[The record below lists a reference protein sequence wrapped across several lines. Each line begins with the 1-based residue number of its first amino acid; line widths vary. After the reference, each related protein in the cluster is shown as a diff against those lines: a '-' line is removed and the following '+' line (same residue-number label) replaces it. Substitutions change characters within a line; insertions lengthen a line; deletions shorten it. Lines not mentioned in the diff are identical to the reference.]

1 MNILSLLIGRDGCS
15 GYRVKNHLT
24 EIAKSHKEHDVKF
37 IEGGDS
43 GENILKLI
51 TGANVVLM
59 REQHDS
65 FLSFLKSQNEID
77 ISKKLFVVDMDDDVF
92 DISPFNEA
100 YRTAGV
106 SEVKYQD
113 KWLWRNGENGFDA
126 ERNKKAADIRVDFLK
141 NADLITVTTP
151 TLQKRIQSISQNPN
165 VEVCPNAINFNHWN
179 KWPLSKGKEIRIG
192 WTGGSSHYEDW
203 FSIKDGLLEVFKKHP
218 ECKLVIQGSNFPGLI
233 KDIPH
238 ELHDWID
245 WEGHPYKAASLNL
258 DIAIIPLTNSS
269 FNSHKSCIKW
279 YEFSSLG
286 VPCLVSNVAPYSLEI
301 ENGKTAV
308 CYNNSKE
315 FVAGLEKLIT
325 DKKLRTTI
333 GNNAYKWVFKH
344 RNLKDVA
351 KDYLAIY
358 EKYLN
363 KKYEHTR
370 NN

>member
-1 MNILSLLIGRDGCS
+1 MNIISLLVGRDGCS
-15 GYRVKNHLT
+15 GYRVRNHL
-24 EIAKSHKEHDVKF
+24 KELNGEKNQSFF
-37 IEGGDS
+37 IELSDDG
-43 GENILKLI
+43 NQIATLVM
-51 TGANVVLM
+51 GADVILM
-59 REQHDS
+59 REHHFD
-65 FLSFLKSQNEID
+65 FLNYLRAKPELSE
-77 ISKKLFVVDMDDDVF
+77 KKLMVTDIDDDIF
-92 DISPFNEA
+92 NISPFNNA
-100 YRTAGV
+100 YSFAGLQ
-106 SEVKYQD
+106 EVFYEGKH
-113 KWLWRNGENGFDA
+113 LWKNGVNGFDTEKNKDLLA
-126 ERNKKAADIRVDFLK
+126 MKVEMLRNS
-141 NADLITVTTP
+141 DLITVTTP
-151 TLQKRIQSISQNPN
+151 ILKERLSKMIDNPN
-165 VEVCPNAINFNHWN
+165 IEVLPNCINFNHWK
-179 KWPLSKGKEIRIG
+179 KWPLKKGKEIRIG

-258 DIAIIPLTNSS
+258 DIAIIPLNDNV
-269 FNSHKSCIKW
+269 FNQSKSCIKW
-279 YEFSSLG
+279 YEFSALG

-315 FVAGLEKLIT
+315 FVAGLEKLIA

-351 KDYLAIY
+351 NNYLAIY

-370 NN
+370 YE